1 MIWLFFF
8 LFVWGN
14 LELTLNRLHFCVLDC
29 SILFVMF
36 VFLLVSFRLFLH
48 TREREEGEIIMIII
62 SEISGVWWVIQKK
75 KNEQIYPKKTLKTN
89 LKLKMKQKKL
99 EKKYE
104 RNEEIMKHS
113 RENKRKNNN
122 IKLNLCLV
130 AHLLAVILF

>member
-1 MIWLFFF
+1 MIVFFSLRVRQFGIDIESVAF
-8 LFVWGN
+8 LCD
-14 LELTLNRLHFCVLDC
+14 RLQYFICNVC
-29 SILFVMF
+29 FSACFISS
-36 VFLLVSFRLFLH
+36 VSSY
-48 TREREEGEIIMIII
+48 TRERRRRNYYDNNKWNKWCVMGDPKE
-62 SEISGVWWVIQKK
+62 
-75 KNEQIYPKKTLKTN
+75 KNEQIYPEKTLKTN
-89 LKLKMKQKKL
+89 LKLKMEQKKL